1 MAESVN
7 YVFLLSLTIIILGNF
22 LKRWNVIS
30 EENGRFMAQLI
41 FKLTLPAVILDTVP
55 YVNLE
60 VSLLVMPLISFGFSA
75 VVVAIGFILFKEYPR
90 EEKGL
95 ILMTIIGFNVGN
107 FAYPLIEGIWGEQGL
122 QYIAMFDVGNAFTIF
137 ALMYIIGA
145 IFSPKT
151 DADAESK
158 VDKKEIFRKVSRSV
172 PLLCYII
179 GLIVNVSGFKFPM
192 FVQDVIGTI
201 ARANMMIVLLT
212 LGVFLDFNFE
222 KSQWNNIIK
231 VLLVRYAFGIG
242 IGLLLYFLLP
252 FSNFV
257 KVIIFVGLIL
267 PLGMGALTF
276 SVEFGYDEKVVGTIN
291 NITILISFGLMWL
304 IVLILG

>member
-1 MAESVN
+1 
-7 YVFLLSLTIIILGNF
+7 
-22 LKRWNVIS
+22 
-30 EENGRFMAQLI
+30 
-41 FKLTLPAVILDTVP
+41 
-55 YVNLE
+55 
-60 VSLLVMPLISFGFSA
+60 
-75 VVVAIGFILFKEYPR
+75 
-90 EEKGL
+90 
-95 ILMTIIGFNVGN
+95 
-107 FAYPLIEGIWGEQGL
+107 
-122 QYIAMFDVGNAFTIF
+122 
-137 ALMYIIGA
+137 
-145 IFSPKT
+145 
-151 DADAESK
+151 
-158 VDKKEIFRKVSRSV
+158 
-172 PLLCYII
+172 
-179 GLIVNVSGFKFPM
+179 M

-304 IVLILG
+304 IV